1 MNKPNNYDQ
10 TRAGGEFT
18 PIELGG
24 HRGIIKEVREDQ
36 TKAGNPMIVV
46 SIDFAAEDRQPRY
59 FEDQYRADTRS
70 PKKWPYQAVQYITT
84 EDKDG
89 NTSRSFKSFC
99 TAFEDSNGVEI
110 KWGDGPQWAA
120 QFKGRR
126 IGIVFGE
133 VEEEYQGD
141 IKTRRRIRWFCDD
154 HKTLDQGVPEKKL
167 YNGPRPTAP
176 APEASSDGWMQTD
189 FSQDELPFR

>member
-24 HRGIIKEVREDQ
+24 HRAIIKEVREDQ

-59 FEDQYRADTRS
+59 FDDQYRADTRN

-99 TAFEDSNGVEI
+99 TAYEDSNGVSV
-110 KWGDGPQWAA
+110 KWGDGPQWGA

-126 IGIVFGE
+126 IA
-133 VEEEYQGD
+133 
-141 IKTRRRIRWFCDD
+141 WFCDD
-154 HKTLDQGVPEKKL
+154 HKALEQDIPAKRL
-167 YNGPRPTAP
+167 YNGPRPEP
-176 APEASSDGWMQTD
+176 VASDPTDEWMPTD
-189 FSQDELPFR
+189 FSQDDLPFR